1 MEKSVD
7 QLQMAVGNFLWKM
20 RQDWQNDIVEK
31 L

>member
-7 QLQMAVGNFLWKM
+7 QLQMAVGSFLWKM